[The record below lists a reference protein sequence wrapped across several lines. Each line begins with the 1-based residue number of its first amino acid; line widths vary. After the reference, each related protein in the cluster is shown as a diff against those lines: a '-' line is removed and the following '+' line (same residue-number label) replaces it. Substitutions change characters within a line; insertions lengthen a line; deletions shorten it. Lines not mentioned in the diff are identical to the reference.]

1 MTDDNRLTAAD
12 KEQFEDFLLQWRD
25 LLNLREWRYVQR
37 SKPSRAMAEITQ
49 QNTEHRLVRWA
60 IGDSFGVTPVT
71 PDSLESV
78 AIHENLHVMLH
89 KLIETAAIE
98 GEYSQAV
105 RAEEHAVITVLEPL
119 LLRLSHYVRVC
130 DDLSS
135 LMKAKKNARSP
146 NTSK

>member
-1 MTDDNRLTAAD
+1 MNDNVLSDAD
-12 KEQFEDFLLQWRD
+12 KEQFEEFLLQWRD
-25 LLNLREWRYVQR
+25 LLNLRDWRYVR
-37 SKPSRAMAEITQ
+37 RAKASRAMAEISS

-60 IGDSFGVTPVT
+60 VGDSFGVTPVT
-71 PDSLESV
+71 PDSLEST

-89 KLIETAAIE
+89 KLIEAAAVD
-98 GEYSQAV
+98 GECSERV

-135 LMKAKKNARSP
+135 LMKAKKHGRQT